1 VYLVE
6 TDEQQA
12 FRAKVGAYFSDLMT
26 PELRAELRGN
36 PETSSIRRAL
46 FKRLASDGM
55 LGVGWP
61 TEYGGEGRPP
71 TDQFIFFNEA
81 QRAGCPMP
89 FVTLNTVG
97 PTMMQ
102 FGSEEQKSFYLPKI
116 LAGEITF
123 AIGYSEP
130 SAGTDLAS
138 LATKAVLDGDEWLIN
153 GQKIFTSGA
162 NEADYVWLACRPAPA
177 VKKHKGISLI
187 IVPTTSEGFSWT
199 PIVTVGDATTTA
211 TYYDDVRVPADNVV
225 GDINGGWR
233 MITTQLNHER
243 VGLAANGARAF
254 RIYDDVV
261 DWAARTAQ
269 SPSGDAAVIDLGWVQ
284 SDLARSHAKLEA
296 LNLLNWRMTVDV
308 EKGRLT
314 PERASSVKV
323 YGTESL
329 NDVYHALLG
338 VLSAQAHI
346 RGKSDAALLR
356 GDVEAAGRKSS
367 PDRSSG
373 PELSKQ
379 GLPHRQSLRS
389 EIGRQFPSGC

>member
-1 VYLVE
+1 VFPDVYLVE

-12 FRAKVGAYFSDLMT
+12 FRAKVRAYFADLMT
-26 PELRAELRGN
+26 DEIRAELRGHH
-36 PETSSIRRAL
+36 ETSPIRRAM
-46 FKRLASDGM
+46 FKRLGADGM

-71 TDQFIFFNEA
+71 TDQFIFFDEA

-102 FGSEEQKSFYLPKI
+102 FGSEEQKAFYLPKI

-130 SAGTDLAS
+130 MAGTDLAS
-138 LATKAVLDGDEWLIN
+138 LATKAIRDGDEWLIN

-162 NEADYVWLACRPAPA
+162 NEADYIWMACRTDPD

-199 PIVTVGDATTTA
+199 PIVTVGEATTAA
-211 TYYDDVRVPADNVV
+211 TYYDDVHVPAENVV
-225 GDINGGWR
+225 GEINGGWR

-261 DWAARTAQ
+261 SWAASTPQ
-269 SPSGDAAVIDLGWVQ
+269 GPGSDDVVIDLGWVQ
-284 SDLARSHAKLEA
+284 SDLARAHAKLEA

-308 EKGRLT
+308 EQGRLT

-338 VLSAQAHI
+338 VLGAQAHL
-346 RGKSDAALLR
+346 RGASDAALLR
-356 GDVEAAGRKSS
+356 GDVEAAGRSNQINTFGGGVNEIQ
-367 PDRSSG
+367 R
-373 PELSKQ
+373 EIVAWL
-379 GLPHRQSLRS
+379 GLGMARAAR
-389 EIGRQFPSGC
+389 